1 MLKEKSIGAYVA
13 PVLDQCSVFI
23 ERGFLVSDNF
33 EQPEFGGEDNL

>member
-1 MLKEKSIGAYVA
+1 MLKEKSLGVYQT
-13 PVLDQCSVFI
+13 PVLNQCFVVI

>member
-1 MLKEKSIGAYVA
+1 MLKENSVGAYVA
-13 PVLDQCSVFI
+13 PVLNQCSVVI